1 MCDRCTLVIRNV
13 LKEMGVE
20 PVRVKLGE
28 VDLGDRVLADDQ
40 LREFSE
46 RIEDLGFGLISDR
59 KSRLI
64 ENIKKLLIALVQE
77 PAGVEKIRLSD
88 YLSERLFH
96 DYSYLSNLF
105 SSVEGVTIEHYFISQ
120 KIEKAKEL
128 LVYDELTLTQIAF
141 RLGYSSVAHLSRQ
154 FKKVTG
160 QTPSQFRQLRDM
172 GQRTPLDKV

>member
-13 LKEMGVE
+13 LEEMGVE

-105 SSVEGVTIEHYFISQ
+105 SSVEGVTIEHYLISQ
-120 KIEKAKEL
+120 KVEKAKEL